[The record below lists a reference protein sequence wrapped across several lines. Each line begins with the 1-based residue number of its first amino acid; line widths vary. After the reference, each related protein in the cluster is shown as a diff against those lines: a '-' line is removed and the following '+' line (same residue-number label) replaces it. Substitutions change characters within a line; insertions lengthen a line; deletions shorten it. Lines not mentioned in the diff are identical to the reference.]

1 VTQTR
6 KVSKC
11 GQAEGQQ
18 LTEASGMSASWVR
31 KYLRQA
37 GLVVPV
43 KARKKTSFTTGQEP
57 LPGVTAESDVNP

>member
-1 VTQTR
+1 
-6 KVSKC
+6 
-11 GQAEGQQ
+11 
-18 LTEASGMSASWVR
+18 MSASWVR